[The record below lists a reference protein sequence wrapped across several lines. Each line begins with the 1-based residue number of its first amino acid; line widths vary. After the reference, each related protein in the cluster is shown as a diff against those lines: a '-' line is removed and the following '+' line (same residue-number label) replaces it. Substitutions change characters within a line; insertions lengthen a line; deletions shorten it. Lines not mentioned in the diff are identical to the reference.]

1 MNKEDAIYSK
11 SYSAIR
17 KDNLPFVATWIDID
31 NVIRSEISQKNI
43 NITWHHL
50 HVKHKKKKKAEL
62 IDVRAWNGGDQGLE
76 GGGERVIVG
85 QNTISSYRMNKF
97 WGI

>member
-17 KDNLPFVATWIDID
+17 KDILPFVAKWIDLD
-31 NVIRSEISQKNI
+31 NVMLSETSQRKV

-50 HVKHKKKKKAEL
+50 YVGME
-62 IDVRAWNGGDQGLE
+62 V
-76 GGGERVIVG
+76 GGERVIVG
-85 QNTISSYRMNKF
+85 
-97 WGI
+97 

>member
-11 SYSAIR
+11 SYPAIR
-17 KDNLPFVATWIDID
+17 KDNLPSVATWIDLD
-31 NVIRSEISQKNI
+31 NVMRSEISQRKV

-50 HVKHKKKKKAEL
+50 HVKHKKKKAEL
-62 IDVRAWNGGDQGLE
+62 IDVRAWNGDDQGLE

-85 QNTISSYRMNKF
+85 QSTNF
-97 WGI
+97 QL

>member
-17 KDNLPFVATWIDID
+17 KDILPFVAKWIDLD
-31 NVIRSEISQKNI
+31 NVMLSETSQRKA

-50 HVKHKKKKKAEL
+50 YVKPKKKKKKAKL
-62 IDVRAWNGGDQGLE
+62 IDVRAWNGGDQGME
-76 GGGERVIVG
+76 VGGERVIVG
-85 QNTISSYRMNKF
+85 QSTNF
-97 WGI
+97 QL